1 LDFVELEILFG
12 NETENSSRNTLKCI
26 NDIKME
32 KISMILLLEW
42 KFENVKSRAG

>member
-1 LDFVELEILFG
+1 VILFG
-12 NETENSSRNTLKCI
+12 KDPENSSRNALKCI
-26 NDIKME
+26 NHIKME